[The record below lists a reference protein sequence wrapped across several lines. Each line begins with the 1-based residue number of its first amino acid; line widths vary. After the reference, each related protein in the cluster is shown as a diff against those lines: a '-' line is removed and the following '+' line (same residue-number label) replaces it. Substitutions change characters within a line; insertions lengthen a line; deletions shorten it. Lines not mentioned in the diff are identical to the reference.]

1 MGALGFGIHNCA
13 GTGKGSAPG
22 AALDPHPQKN
32 KKQRY
37 CMIWGRRNQL
47 PGSPYAAGLPRA
59 SVSPPTPPM
68 SMGAGEMTL
77 LVLLP
82 TEDHLLLRVIPF
94 PYL

>member
-1 MGALGFGIHNCA
+1 
-13 GTGKGSAPG
+13 
-22 AALDPHPQKN
+22 
-32 KKQRY
+32 
-37 CMIWGRRNQL
+37 MIWGRRNQL